1 MKNTSA
7 RPFSVRAAG
16 FSLAGVLGA
25 SLLVTLVPSQVVSAE
40 APAGEY
46 IVTFDAASNLS
57 SKLRKEMQLGNTVT
71 DVFTSAA
78 DGFVA
83 TLDSADV
90 ARLRKDSD
98 VSSIELNK
106 IVRLVDD
113 VPVTNTSAV
122 AGSRYIVRLKSTAS
136 FAAAASIASDVGATN
151 VTSFRNVF
159 AGFAADLSATAVAEL
174 TANTNV
180 ESIELDSVVSISADQ
195 ANPTWGLDRIDQR
208 NLPLN
213 NTYSYANSGTGV
225 TAYVVDTGILA
236 THSEFAGR
244 VSAGFSSIS
253 DGRGTTDCH
262 GHGTHVAGT
271 LGGTTFGVAKS
282 ATLVPVRVMSCA
294 GSGSTSGVIAGIDW
308 MIGDHQA
315 GVPAVANMSLGGAA
329 STALNAAVA
338 RGVADGV
345 VFVVAAGNDGVNAC
359 RYSPASAASAVT
371 VGATGSTDVRATFS
385 NFGSC
390 LDIFAPGEAI
400 TSSNIGSDTARATWS
415 GTSMASPHVAGVAA
429 LLLAATPTATV
440 EAISQALVLNAT
452 TGLVGNAGSLSP
464 NKLVYSGSLESAP
477 VVAPS
482 APRAL
487 SAEARNASVV
497 LTWQVPSANGG
508 ANISDYVV
516 EFSTDG
522 SVWTTFAD
530 GVSSGLAATVTGLV
544 NGTSYQFRVKAVNT
558 AGAGA
563 TSNVVSA
570 RPFALGANDPFAG
583 GVALVGNAGA
593 VLDSTLLATRET
605 GEPTHGGIG
614 GAASIW
620 YRFTAPG
627 NGVLSVTTQGSNFDT
642 LLGVYSGS
650 AVNDLTVVGMN
661 DDAPKLGVLW
671 SKVEGNVV
679 AGTEYSIAIDGWN
692 ARKGA
697 VKLNWSFVASTLPI
711 GPSVPT
717 APLALTPAPTNNAVA
732 LTWNAPSSDGGA
744 AITDYVVEY
753 AIANTTTWLT
763 FADGTSSATAATVTG
778 LNNDVVHH
786 FRVRAV
792 NSAGNSEASSVVSST
807 PFQLLTNDAFVA
819 AEAVVGDT
827 GTATGTTALAT
838 REIGEPTHGGV
849 GGAASIW
856 YRWVAPNNGVL
867 TVTTQGSS
875 FDTLLGVYS
884 GTAMSDL
891 RVLGMNDDAPNS
903 SVLWSKVVGN
913 VVEGTEY
920 KIAIDGWNARR
931 GTATLNWSFVASLP
945 PALPSAPRNAS
956 AAPAN
961 GALVVS
967 WAAPLSDG
975 NSPITMYKAT
985 AAPGGNTCTAATQ
998 LGCVIAGLTNG
1009 TLYTVTVVAINAVGD
1024 SPASAPSGAVA
1035 PAAPT
1040 TTPVVAASW
1049 GLDRI
1054 DQRALPLDG
1063 NVTRRQTGL
1072 GVTTYIIDTGVYAGH
1087 SEFIGRVAT
1096 GFSAVS
1102 DGNGTDDCQG
1112 HGTHVAGTVAGS
1124 TYGVAPQATVVPVRV
1139 LDCSGSGSTAGV
1151 IAGIDWMIAHH
1162 TAGTPAVANLSLGGG
1177 YSPAMNAAVARAVAD
1192 GIVMAVAAGNE
1203 NADACGVSPASEA
1216 SAMTVGA
1223 TEANDARAYYS
1234 NFGSCVDIFA
1244 PGSAIVSAGTSSPTA
1259 RRSLSGTSMATPHVA
1274 GAAALLLEVTPG
1286 LTPAAVASA
1295 LSISATP
1302 NVVTD
1307 PVGTANLL
1315 LYTGAASAAGAG
1327 GTGVDVPPTTA
1338 PVEAPPTTTPAP
1350 TTTVPEPVATTP
1362 TTQVPVRN
1370 AEPANAEGASTVNA
1384 APQVSVVSRSID
1396 KVTLR
1401 ISGKGK
1407 VDIYRNGKYL
1417 LTTTKKLVTLKMK
1430 QIKKSSFTVKA
1441 FRARS

>member
-1 MKNTSA
+1 M
-7 RPFSVRAAG
+7 
-16 FSLAGVLGA
+16 
-25 SLLVTLVPSQVVSAE
+25 
-40 APAGEY
+40 
-46 IVTFDAASNLS
+46 
-57 SKLRKEMQLGNTVT
+57 
-71 DVFTSAA
+71 
-78 DGFVA
+78 
-83 TLDSADV
+83 
-90 ARLRKDSD
+90 
-98 VSSIELNK
+98 
-106 IVRLVDD
+106 
-113 VPVTNTSAV
+113 
-122 AGSRYIVRLKSTAS
+122 
-136 FAAAASIASDVGATN
+136 
-151 VTSFRNVF
+151 
-159 AGFAADLSATAVAEL
+159 
-174 TANTNV
+174 
-180 ESIELDSVVSISADQ
+180 
-195 ANPTWGLDRIDQR
+195 
-208 NLPLN
+208 
-213 NTYSYANSGTGV
+213 
-225 TAYVVDTGILA
+225 
-236 THSEFAGR
+236 
-244 VSAGFSSIS
+244 
-253 DGRGTTDCH
+253 
-262 GHGTHVAGT
+262 
-271 LGGTTFGVAKS
+271 
-282 ATLVPVRVMSCA
+282 
-294 GSGSTSGVIAGIDW
+294 
-308 MIGDHQA
+308 
-315 GVPAVANMSLGGAA
+315 
-329 STALNAAVA
+329 
-338 RGVADGV
+338 
-345 VFVVAAGNDGVNAC
+345 
-359 RYSPASAASAVT
+359 
-371 VGATGSTDVRATFS
+371 
-385 NFGSC
+385 
-390 LDIFAPGEAI
+390 
-400 TSSNIGSDTARATWS
+400 
-415 GTSMASPHVAGVAA
+415 
-429 LLLAATPTATV
+429 
-440 EAISQALVLNAT
+440 
-452 TGLVGNAGSLSP
+452 
-464 NKLVYSGSLESAP
+464 
-477 VVAPS
+477 
-482 APRAL
+482 
-487 SAEARNASVV
+487 
-497 LTWQVPSANGG
+497 
-508 ANISDYVV
+508 
-516 EFSTDG
+516 
-522 SVWTTFAD
+522 
-530 GVSSGLAATVTGLV
+530 
-544 NGTSYQFRVKAVNT
+544 
-558 AGAGA
+558 
-563 TSNVVSA
+563 
-570 RPFALGANDPFAG
+570 
-583 GVALVGNAGA
+583 
-593 VLDSTLLATRET
+593 
-605 GEPTHGGIG
+605 
-614 GAASIW
+614 
-620 YRFTAPG
+620 
-627 NGVLSVTTQGSNFDT
+627 
-642 LLGVYSGS
+642 
-650 AVNDLTVVGMN
+650 
-661 DDAPKLGVLW
+661 
-671 SKVEGNVV
+671 
-679 AGTEYSIAIDGWN
+679 
-692 ARKGA
+692 
-697 VKLNWSFVASTLPI
+697 
-711 GPSVPT
+711 
-717 APLALTPAPTNNAVA
+717 
-732 LTWNAPSSDGGA
+732 
-744 AITDYVVEY
+744 
-753 AIANTTTWLT
+753 
-763 FADGTSSATAATVTG
+763 
-778 LNNDVVHH
+778 NNDVVHY

-819 AEAVVGDT
+819 AEAIVGDT

-867 TVTTQGSS
+867 TVTTQGSN

-884 GTAMSDL
+884 GSAMSDL

-920 KIAIDGWNARR
+920 KIAIDGWNGRR
-931 GTATLNWSFVASLP
+931 GAATLNWSFVASLP

-1009 TLYTVTVVAINAVGD
+1009 TLYTVTVVATNAVGD
-1024 SPASAPSGAVA
+1024 SSASAPSGAVA

-1102 DGNGTDDCQG
+1102 DGNGTEDCQG

-1244 PGSAIVSAGTSSPTA
+1244 PGSSIVSAGTSSPTA

-1315 LYTGAASAAGAG
+1315 LYTGPASAAGAG

-1362 TTQVPVRN
+1362 EPVATTPTTQVPVRN
-1370 AEPANAEGASTVNA
+1370 AAPANAEGASTINA